1 MSMDENYKI
10 DLDETIKMFT
20 KYQST
25 SRANQLTEKKK
36 CTSKS
41 GASKETLDLK
51 QTLDQFRKS
60 DLNYKNQ
67 LTE

>member
-20 KYQST
+20 NQST

-36 CTSKS
+36 CTSKA

>member
-10 DLDETIKMFT
+10 DLDDTIKMFT
-20 KYQST
+20 NRST
-25 SRANQLTEKKK
+25 SKKK

>member
-1 MSMDENYKI
+1 MSMDKNYKI

-20 KYQST
+20 NQST

-60 DLNYKNQ
+60 DLNYKNR

>member
-20 KYQST
+20 NQST
-25 SRANQLTEKKK
+25 SRENQLTEKKK

-51 QTLDQFRKS
+51 QALDQFRKS

>member
-20 KYQST
+20 NQST

-41 GASKETLDLK
+41 GAPKETLDLK

>member
-20 KYQST
+20 NQST
-25 SRANQLTEKKK
+25 SRENQLTEKKK
-36 CTSKS
+36 CTSKP

>member
-1 MSMDENYKI
+1 MSMDKNYKI

-20 KYQST
+20 NQST
-25 SRANQLTEKKK
+25 SRANQLPEKKK